1 MNTRSLVLIVDDLPV
16 ARNTIAALLAKE
28 PYDLAFA
35 NDGYDGLEKA
45 QALTPDV
52 ILLDVMM
59 PGIDGYEVCR
69 RLRRAPRLS
78 EVPIVMLTALDD
90 RDSRLA
96 GIEAGADDFI
106 SKPFDRVELRARL
119 RTILRLNRYRRLL
132 AERAWNNWVVERA
145 DVGYAIVDAGD
156 NVVYANPLA
165 RLYLAMPPA
174 ETDASPGSFWEL
186 ISRQYRAEPQEAW
199 DGWPDWEALKP
210 DQPRYLVRP
219 ETSTSRPFWL
229 RVSTLDQSLG
239 VEARHLICLRDVT
252 DEMSSYRERA
262 TFQAMMMHKVR
273 SPLTVVRGS
282 AELLSEA
289 CLSDPDKRETVEMLL
304 QGVARL
310 SAAVNDIW
318 RYMKAAPLAAECR
331 DVFPLA
337 DLASLLSRLAE
348 GLGCTTINLALS
360 DELRAGAVRLSKTAV
375 EWVLWELLENA
386 VKFHPQQTPVVDVAV
401 NSANSD
407 AITLRVQDDG
417 VTLSPEQIANA
428 WVPYYQGERYL
439 TGNVAGMGLGLPL
452 VASLVWEIGGQ
463 CRLSNREDGPGVV
476 VELQLPLSNTP
487 AAGDPGASSG

>member
-1 MNTRSLVLIVDDLPV
+1 
-16 ARNTIAALLAKE
+16 
-28 PYDLAFA
+28 
-35 NDGYDGLEKA
+35 
-45 QALTPDV
+45 
-52 ILLDVMM
+52 
-59 PGIDGYEVCR
+59 
-69 RLRRAPRLS
+69 
-78 EVPIVMLTALDD
+78 MLTALDD

-174 ETDASPGSFWEL
+174 ETDASPGRFWEL

-252 DEMSSYRERA
+252 DEMSSYPRA
-262 TFQAMMMHKVR
+262 GNVPSDDDAQGAVAADGGAGQHRSCSAKHACRIQTSVR
-273 SPLTVVRGS
+273 PWRCCCRAWRGF
-282 AELLSEA
+282 A
-289 CLSDPDKRETVEMLL
+289 
-304 QGVARL
+304 
-310 SAAVNDIW
+310 AAVNDIW

-331 DVFPLA
+331 DVFPLGQPTRHCFQ
-337 DLASLLSRLAE
+337 DLQR
-348 GLGCTTINLALS
+348 GFGCTTINLALS
-360 DELRAGAVRLSKTAV
+360 DELPCRRRQVSKTAV
-375 EWVLWELLENA
+375 EWMLWDAGKRSQVPPPADASGGRGGELRR
-386 VKFHPQQTPVVDVAV
+386 PGPRSP
-401 NSANSD
+401 SA
-407 AITLRVQDDG
+407 
-417 VTLSPEQIANA
+417 
-428 WVPYYQGERYL
+428 
-439 TGNVAGMGLGLPL
+439 
-452 VASLVWEIGGQ
+452 
-463 CRLSNREDGPGVV
+463 CRMTV
-476 VELQLPLSNTP
+476 
-487 AAGDPGASSG
+487 

>member
-69 RLRRAPRLS
+69 RLRHAPRLS

-239 VEARHLICLRDVT
+239 VEARHLICLPRCDGRD
-252 DEMSSYRERA
+252 E
-262 TFQAMMMHKVR
+262 Q
-273 SPLTVVRGS
+273 
-282 AELLSEA
+282 
-289 CLSDPDKRETVEMLL
+289 
-304 QGVARL
+304 
-310 SAAVNDIW
+310 
-318 RYMKAAPLAAECR
+318 
-331 DVFPLA
+331 
-337 DLASLLSRLAE
+337 LSRA
-348 GLGCTTINLALS
+348 GNVPS
-360 DELRAGAVRLSKTAV
+360 DDDAQGAVA
-375 EWVLWELLENA
+375 A
-386 VKFHPQQTPVVDVAV
+386 
-401 NSANSD
+401 
-407 AITLRVQDDG
+407 DG
-417 VTLSPEQIANA
+417 
-428 WVPYYQGERYL
+428 G
-439 TGNVAGMGLGLPL
+439 AGQRG
-452 VASLVWEIGGQ
+452 
-463 CRLSNREDGPGVV
+463 
-476 VELQLPLSNTP
+476 
-487 AAGDPGASSG
+487 AA